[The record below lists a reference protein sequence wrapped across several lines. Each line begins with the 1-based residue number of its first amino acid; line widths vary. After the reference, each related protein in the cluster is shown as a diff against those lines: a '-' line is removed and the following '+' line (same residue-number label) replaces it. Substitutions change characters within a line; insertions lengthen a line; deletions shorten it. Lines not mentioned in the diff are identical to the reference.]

1 MAPFALDASVL
12 LHHAVLCS
20 GITSGDGEL
29 CLVSGAAGVS
39 LEPCLLAIAAGD
51 GREVME
57 LDKDRAPACLGASR
71 AASVGVGIH
80 RMPRSRNHSCLMRH
94 VV

>member
-1 MAPFALDASVL
+1 MESFALDASVL
-12 LHHAVLCS
+12 LRPTILCS

-29 CLVSGAAGVS
+29 CLVSRAAGVS

-57 LDKDRAPACLGASR
+57 LDKDCVPACTSASR
-71 AASVGVGIH
+71 CAYPWASIACRQFDGGWANREH
-80 RMPRSRNHSCLMRH
+80 G
-94 VV
+94 